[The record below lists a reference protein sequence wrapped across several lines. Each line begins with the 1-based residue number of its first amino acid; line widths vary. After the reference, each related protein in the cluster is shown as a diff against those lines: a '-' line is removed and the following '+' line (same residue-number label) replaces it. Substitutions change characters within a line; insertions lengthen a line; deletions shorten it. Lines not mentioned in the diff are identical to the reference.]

1 MEKIIIG
8 IHGLA
13 NKPEKEI
20 LEEWWKK
27 SITEGLETNCRINQ
41 QAFDFRMVFWA
52 NLLYRFQQHTD
63 EDFDFD
69 GLYNTQPY
77 IEAEKGT
84 LKVYKDSWI
93 DDFVSGIK
101 DVGGSAIDFMTLHVN
116 VDRITDWFLGKLVR
130 DLDFY
135 YDIDRKI
142 KNRTDQLEQA
152 RKVLQDELK
161 NVLLEEKEKD
171 IMLIAHSMGSIIA
184 YDVLRDLGQT
194 DLEVKIS
201 HFITIGSPLG
211 LPLVKGKIIQE
222 RGYDAV
228 VRTPSIVTK
237 SWVNFADKKDKV
249 AIDSHLRDDYD
260 ENRTGVRVI
269 DDLVAND
276 YKGNLGDHNHHKSYG
291 YLRTPELSNH
301 IKEFLGL

>member
-27 SITEGLETNCRINQ
+27 SITEGLEKNCSINQ

-69 GLYNTQPY
+69 GLYNAQPY

-101 DVGGSAIDFMTLHVN
+101 DVGGSAIDFMMLHVN
-116 VDRITDWFLGKLVR
+116 VDRITDWLLGKLVR

-135 YDIDRKI
+135 YDENRKI
-142 KNRTDQLEQA
+142 RNRTNQLEHA

-161 NVLLEEKEKD
+161 NVLLEEKGKD

-222 RGYDAV
+222 RGYDPV

-276 YKGNLGDHNHHKSYG
+276 YKGTLGDHNHHKSYG

>member
-27 SITEGLETNCRINQ
+27 SITEGLETNFRINQ
-41 QAFDFRMVFWA
+41 QAVDFRMVFWA

-69 GLYNTQPY
+69 GLYNAQPY
-77 IEAEKGT
+77 IEAEEGV
-84 LKVYKDSWI
+84 LKDYKDSWF
-93 DDFVSGIK
+93 DDFVSSIK
-101 DVGGSAIDFMTLHVN
+101 DVGGSAIDLMRLHVN

-142 KNRTDQLEQA
+142 KNRTNQLEQA

-260 ENRTGVRVI
+260 ENRTGVRVR

-276 YKGNLGDHNHHKSYG
+276 YKGTLGDCNHHKSYG

>member
-27 SITEGLETNCRINQ
+27 SITEGLETNFRINQ
-41 QAFDFRMVFWA
+41 QAVDFRMVFWA

-69 GLYNTQPY
+69 GLYNAQPY
-77 IEAEKGT
+77 IEAEEGV
-84 LKVYKDSWI
+84 LKDYKDSWF
-93 DDFVSGIK
+93 DDFVSSIK
-101 DVGGSAIDFMTLHVN
+101 DVGGSAIDLMRLHVN

-135 YDIDRKI
+135 CDIDRKI
-142 KNRTDQLEQA
+142 KNRTNQLEQA

-249 AIDSHLRDDYD
+249 AIDSHLSDDYD
-260 ENRTGVRVI
+260 KNRAGVRVI

-276 YKGNLGDHNHHKSYG
+276 YKSNLGDHNHHKSYG

>member
-27 SITEGLETNCRINQ
+27 SIIEGLEKNCSINQ

-69 GLYNTQPY
+69 GLYNAQPY
-77 IEAEKGT
+77 IEAEEEV
-84 LKVYKDSWI
+84 LKDYKDSWF
-93 DDFVSGIK
+93 DDFVSSIK
-101 DVGGSAIDFMTLHVN
+101 DVGGSAIDLMRLHVN

-260 ENRTGVRVI
+260 KNRAGVRVI

-276 YKGNLGDHNHHKSYG
+276 YKGTLGHHNHHKSYG

>member
-1 MEKIIIG
+1 MNPPTK
-8 IHGLA
+8 
-13 NKPEKEI
+13 
-20 LEEWWKK
+20 
-27 SITEGLETNCRINQ
+27 
-41 QAFDFRMVFWA
+41 QAF
-52 NLLYRFQQHTD
+52 
-63 EDFDFD
+63 
-69 GLYNTQPY
+69 
-77 IEAEKGT
+77 
-84 LKVYKDSWI
+84 S
-93 DDFVSGIK
+93 
-101 DVGGSAIDFMTLHVN
+101 
-116 VDRITDWFLGKLVR
+116 
-130 DLDFY
+130 
-135 YDIDRKI
+135 
-142 KNRTDQLEQA
+142 
-152 RKVLQDELK
+152 
-161 NVLLEEKEKD
+161 
-171 IMLIAHSMGSIIA
+171 
-184 YDVLRDLGQT
+184 

-222 RGYDAV
+222 RGYDPV

-276 YKGNLGDHNHHKSYG
+276 YKSNLGDHNHHKSYG